1 MTKLLLRLAGLTE
14 SNIRTPESRTRCGTL
29 SGVTGIVLNLLLFG
43 FKLFASLIT
52 GAVSIMADAFNNLTD
67 SFSSVVSLVS
77 FRLSGKE
84 ADDDHP
90 FGHERLEYVAS
101 MVVAFVIMMLAW
113 ELGSESVTAI
123 LNPEKPS
130 KFSIVSGIVLGASV
144 LVKVWMYLFNN
155 KLSKLIDSELLRATA
170 VDSLSDTI
178 STGAVLACS
187 IISPLIGFNLDGYAG
202 LLVALFIA
210 KAGIGIVKDTADSII
225 GTKPDSGL
233 TEEIKKYITSFDGAL
248 DTHDM
253 ILHQYG
259 ANRAFLSIHVEVDG
273 KADLFKSHDMID
285 NIEVGIMEKFG
296 IMATIHMDP
305 ISPEDEF
312 VLSLKEYTA
321 NAVKNIDEKLSI
333 HDFRIVPGETHT
345 NLIFDITKPYSVQ
358 IKDEDLMAQ
367 VAAKVKELNKSYF
380 VVAKIDRE
388 FT

>member
-29 SGVTGIVLNLLLFG
+29 SGVTGILLNLLLFG

-113 ELGSESVTAI
+113 ELGSESVTTI
-123 LNPEKPS
+123 LNPEAPS
-130 KFSIVSGIVLGASV
+130 KFNVVSGVVLGVSI
-144 LVKVWMYLFNN
+144 LVKVWMFLFNN
-155 KLSKLIDSELLRATA
+155 KLAKLIDSELLRATA

-178 STGAVLACS
+178 STGAVLVCS
-187 IISPLIGFNLDGYAG
+187 VISPLIGFNLDGYAG

-225 GTKPDSGL
+225 GTKPDASL
-233 TEEIKKYITSFDGAL
+233 TESIKEYITSYDGAL
-248 DTHDM
+248 DVHDM

-259 ANRAFLSIHVEVDG
+259 ANRAFLSVHVEVDG
-273 KADLFKSHDMID
+273 RADLFKSHDMID
-285 NIEVGIMEKFG
+285 NIEVGIMKKFG

-321 NAVKNIDEKLSI
+321 NAVRNIDGRLSI
-333 HDFRIVPGETHT
+333 HDFRVVHGDTHT
-345 NLIFDITKPYSVQ
+345 NLIFDVTKPYSVKM
-358 IKDEDLMAQ
+358 KDEEII
-367 VAAKVKELNKSYF
+367 AAISASIKELNESYF
-380 VVAKIDRE
+380 AVVQVDRE

>member
-1 MTKLLLRLAGLTE
+1 MTKLLLRLAKLNE
-14 SNIRTPESRTRCGTL
+14 NNIRTPENRARCGTL

-43 FKLFASLIT
+43 FKLFASLLS

-84 ADDDHP
+84 ADEDHP

-101 MVVAFVIMMLAW
+101 MIVAFIVILLAW
-113 ELGSESVTAI
+113 ELGSESVSSI
-123 LNPEKPS
+123 LHPTKPGKLS
-130 KFSIVSGIVLGASV
+130 VVSGVVLGASV
-144 LVKVWMYLFNN
+144 LVKVWMYVFNN
-155 KLSKLIDSELLRATA
+155 KLSRLIDSDLLRATA

-178 STGAVLACS
+178 STAAVLICS

-225 GTKPDSGL
+225 GTKP
-233 TEEIKKYITSFDGAL
+233 TEELTQSIDEYIRSYDGAL

-259 ANRAFLSIHVEVDG
+259 ANRAFLSVHVEVDG
-273 KADLFKSHDMID
+273 RADLFKSHDMID

-312 VLSLKEYTA
+312 VLSLKEYTK
-321 NAVKNIDEKLSI
+321 NAIKNIDGRLSI
-333 HDFRIVPGETHT
+333 HDFRVVHGDTHT
-345 NLIFDITKPYSVQ
+345 NLIFDITKPYSV
-358 IKDEDLMAQ
+358 KLADSELN
-367 VAAKVKELNKSYF
+367 AKVANAIKTLNKNYF
-380 VVAKIDRE
+380 AVTKIDRE

>member
-14 SNIRTPESRTRCGTL
+14 SKIRTPEGRTRCGTL

-43 FKLFASLIT
+43 FKLFASQIT

-90 FGHERLEYVAS
+90 FGHERLEYVSS
-101 MVVAFVIMMLAW
+101 MIVALIIMMLAW
-113 ELGSESVTAI
+113 ELGSESFDSI
-123 LNPEKPS
+123 LHPEKPS

-155 KLSKLIDSELLRATA
+155 KLAKLIDSDLLRATA

-178 STGAVLACS
+178 STGAVLVCS
-187 IISPLIGFNLDGYAG
+187 IVSPLIGFNLDGYAG

-210 KAGIGIVKDTADSII
+210 KAGIGIIKDTADSII
-225 GTKPDSGL
+225 GTKPDPQL
-233 TEEIKKYITSFDGAL
+233 TESIKKYITEFDGAL
-248 DTHDM
+248 DVHDM

-259 ANRAFLSIHVEVDG
+259 ANRAFLSVHVEVDG
-273 KADLFKSHDMID
+273 RADLFKSHDMID
-285 NIEVGIMEKFG
+285 NIEVGIMKKFG

-321 NAVKNIDEKLSI
+321 NAVKNIDERLSI
-333 HDFRIVPGETHT
+333 HDFRVVHGDTHT
-345 NLIFDITKPYSVQ
+345 NLIFDVTKPYSVKM
-358 IKDEDLMAQ
+358 KDEEIVGA
-367 VAAKVKELNKSYF
+367 VSEKIKELNKNYF
-380 VVAKIDRE
+380 AVVQVDRE

>member
-113 ELGSESVTAI
+113 ELGSESVSAI

-130 KFSIVSGIVLGASV
+130 DFSVVSGVVLGASV
-144 LVKVWMYLFNN
+144 LVKVWMFLFNN

-170 VDSLSDTI
+170 MDSLSDTI
-178 STGAVLACS
+178 STGAVLICS
-187 IISPLIGFNLDGYAG
+187 FVSPLIGFNLDGYAG

-225 GTKPDSGL
+225 GTKPDPNL
-233 TEEIKKYITSFDGAL
+233 TESIKKYIVEFDGAL
-248 DTHDM
+248 DVHDM

-259 ANRAFLSIHVEVDG
+259 ASRAFLSVHVEVDG
-273 KADLFKSHDMID
+273 NADIFKSHDMID
-285 NIEVGIMEKFG
+285 NIEAGIMKQFG
-296 IMATIHMDP
+296 IIATIHMDP

-312 VLSLKEYTA
+312 VVSLKEYTA
-321 NAVKNIDEKLSI
+321 NAVKNIDERLSI
-333 HDFRIVPGETHT
+333 HDFRIVHGDTHT
-345 NLIFDITKPYSVQ
+345 NLIFDVTKPYSVET
-358 IKDEDLMAQ
+358 KDEEITEQ
-367 VAAKVKELNKSYF
+367 INTKIKQLNETYF
-380 VVAKIDRE
+380 AVIQIDRE